1 MDEPVCLRGEGV
13 KKKETSSELKLRNR
27 IILLIA
33 RSAADSSHAGG
44 E

>member
-1 MDEPVCLRGEGV
+1 MSQSVLEGREE
-13 KKKETSSELKLRNR
+13 KKKKTSTELKLRNR

-33 RSAADSSHAGG
+33 RSAADSFHAGG